1 MSDTRL
7 LVEVDGSELLQEE
20 LETLGQVVVEE
31 ALDEADA
38 ATVSAQLT
46 ADQSGEW
53 TSLLDPL
60 VEPRT
65 PLVVQVSLGDVAY
78 RFEGLS
84 TEASWHVDP
93 AGASQLT
100 VKAVDRTLE
109 LDLEE
114 KVVAWPGN
122 SDSSIAEA
130 IFGEYGLSPEVEPT
144 PAGPDP
150 DVHVVLQRGTD
161 LAFLRALAAKWGYA
175 VYIEA
180 QDGRLVGHF
189 HPVDPLADPQGE
201 LALGFGGTGAAID
214 VTATLAGAH
223 VVRATRVPAL
233 SDTPLTG
240 ESSGDDEAQGARSL
254 GGQTTILLSPVD
266 VDGEVEPIDVAQ
278 AIARR
283 SAFGVRLTAEIETDA
298 SGILLRARQPVLVSG
313 LGSSLAGQYLVER
326 VRHDVTAER
335 HRQQVTLVRNALGLK
350 GDEAF
355 GQLGLGGL
363 P

>member
-7 LVEVDGSELLQEE
+7 LIEVDGTELLQDQ
-20 LETLGQVVVEE
+20 LEVLSQVVVEE

-38 ATVSAQLT
+38 ATLT
-46 ADQSGEW
+46 ARLEAQPDGEW

-65 PLVVQVSLGDVAY
+65 ELVVQVARGDAAY

-114 KVVAWPGN
+114 KIVAWPGN

-130 IFGEYGLSPEVEPT
+130 IFGEHGFASEVEAT

-150 DVHVVLQRGTD
+150 DVHMVVQRGTD
-161 LAFLRALAAKWGYA
+161 LAFLRSLAAKWGYA
-175 VYIEA
+175 VYLEA
-180 QDGRLVGHF
+180 EDGRITGHF
-189 HPVDPLADPQGE
+189 DPIDPLADPQGE
-201 LALGFGGTGAAID
+201 LSLGFGGTGAAID
-214 VTATLAGAH
+214 ATASLAAAPL
-223 VVRATRVPAL
+223 VRATRIPAL
-233 SDTPLTG
+233 SDTPQSG
-240 ESSGDDEAQGARSL
+240 ESSGDDEAQGALSL
-254 GGQTTILLSPVD
+254 GGQTTLLLSPTD
-266 VDGEVEPIDVAQ
+266 VDGEVEPLDVAQ
-278 AIARR
+278 ALARR
-283 SAFGVRLTAEIETDA
+283 SAFAVRLTAEIETDVA
-298 SGILLRARQPVLVSG
+298 GILLRARRPILVKG
-313 LGSSLAGQYLVER
+313 IGSSLSGQYLVER
-326 VRHDVTAER
+326 VRHDVTVER
-335 HRQQVTLVRNALGLK
+335 HRQHVTLVRNALGLK

-355 GQLGLGGL
+355 GQAGLGGL
-363 P
+363 L